1 MVLADENCGS
11 LLLIRFQGYPIHN
24 AKPHPTPPP
33 ASQSFPTPPCM
44 ALISP

>member
-24 AKPHPTPPP
+24 AKAHPTPSPE
-33 ASQSFPTPPCM
+33 SQSFPTPPFL
-44 ALISP
+44 ALNSP